1 MLFIVATPI
10 GNLDDITLRAIKTLS
25 EVDFII
31 CEDTRVSRNLLNHY
45 NISKELIS
53 LNAFN
58 EESKTERITERLA
71 AGEKAAL
78 ISDAGT
84 PLISDPGSR
93 LISKARK
100 KGIILIPVP
109 GPSSLTAALSVTGF
123 ATSEFLY
130 LGFLPQKKG
139 RQKTLQRINENE
151 HAVVVFE
158 SVYRINRLLT
168 EVSSL
173 MPDRIMLICREMTK
187 KFEQVLEGTAGEIRE
202 HFANNEPKGEFVI
215 IFAPKN
221 WRREL

>member
-31 CEDTRVSRNLLNHY
+31 CEDTRVSRNLLNHL
-45 NISKELIS
+45 NISKELLS

-58 EESKTERITERLA
+58 EESKVESIVSRLSG
-71 AGEKAAL
+71 GEKAAL

-84 PLISDPGSR
+84 PLVSDPGSR

-100 KGIILIPVP
+100 MGVGLIPVP

-123 ATSEFLY
+123 ATSEFQF
-130 LGFLPQKKG
+130 LGFLPIKKG
-139 RQKTLQRINENE
+139 RQKTLQKINEYDE
-151 HAVVVFE
+151 AVVVFE
-158 SVYRINRLLT
+158 SVYRIKRLLT
-168 EVSSL
+168 EVSL
-173 MPDRIMLICREMTK
+173 IMPDRIMLICREMTK
-187 KFEQVLEGTAGEIRE
+187 KFEETVEGTAGELLQ
-202 HFANNEPKGEFVI
+202 HFSEREPKGEFVV

-221 WRREL
+221 WRKEL